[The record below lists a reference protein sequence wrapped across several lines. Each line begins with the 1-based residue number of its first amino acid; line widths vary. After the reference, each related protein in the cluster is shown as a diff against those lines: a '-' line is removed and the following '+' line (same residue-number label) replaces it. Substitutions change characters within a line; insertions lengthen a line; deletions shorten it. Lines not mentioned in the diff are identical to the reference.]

1 MSNHTIL
8 GTPGLEHQI
17 RRAPHVHIIRFF
29 GKVDRL
35 KVDVHGYTAD
45 RRGQSKQAERDL
57 KAPGMQGEGSG
68 LSDAQSGFTF
78 RCPDWE
84 NCAQPLVAGRLL
96 TDALVDGPGCAAMPD
111 PNRPW
116 VKGRG
121 RSMLPFHLIAPGPAH
136 RGQGHR
142 PGEELVRAL
151 GERSPPRGRR
161 RPRRHD
167 LRNLAGLPAPHLHL
181 LSGRRPGRSRRG
193 RLTRPG
199 PVAPGLRVAR
209 LRNGQQGCRN
219 YDTPADLIRGPSM
232 TNTTTTTTRPVRR
245 REHAAAPASPH
256 RSARCQVCGQG
267 KPIWRAADRWRC
279 PPLFYRLDP
288 GRVACGLSPASRWP
302 QFRTGGIPTR

>member
-121 RSMLPFHLIAPGPAH
+121 RSMLPFHLIAPGQRTEGKATDQA
-136 RGQGHR
+136 RSLCGLWVSGRRLGAAADLAAMIYETSLAFRR
-142 PGEELVRAL
+142 PTCTYCLDAAL
-151 GERSPPRGRR
+151 GEAAV
-161 RPRRHD
+161 D
-167 LRNLAGLPAPHLHL
+167 ALH
-181 LSGRRPGRSRRG
+181 GQG
-193 RLTRPG
+193 RL
-199 PVAPGLRVAR
+199 
-209 LRNGQQGCRN
+209 
-219 YDTPADLIRGPSM
+219 
-232 TNTTTTTTRPVRR
+232 
-245 REHAAAPASPH
+245 
-256 RSARCQVCGQG
+256 
-267 KPIWRAADRWRC
+267 
-279 PPLFYRLDP
+279 PLGYE
-288 GRVACGLSPASRWP
+288 
-302 QFRTGGIPTR
+302 